1 MKPLSLTARVSLL
14 FAVVVAM
21 VLLATG
27 VLIARAVE
35 QHFADEDHQEMLGKL
50 ELVRHLLARAHDRAD
65 LDSLSQ
71 ELHDALIGHQGLSVA
86 VIDNHGQ
93 IWFAT
98 SGAAFPKHL
107 METPHA
113 PPGTLEQWTANGTEY
128 RGIAVPVPVDGVPY
142 TVALSVDIRHHN
154 VFMAEFRRILA
165 MAMALAALLTAAL
178 GWIAAREA
186 LSPLKSIART
196 ATSISADKLSA
207 RLPVA
212 GAPDEIR
219 ALAEA
224 FNAMLGRLEDA
235 FRRLSDFSSDIAHEL
250 RTPVSNL
257 MTQTQVALTRT
268 RSTEEY
274 REVLESGMEE
284 YERLAR
290 MISDMLFLAQAD
302 NHMVVPHRETVDLA
316 EEVHRLFEFYEA
328 LAADR
333 DVHLA
338 LDGEAQVSG
347 DRLMLQ
353 RVVSNL
359 LSNALRYTP
368 AGGSVSVRLSSDGET
383 CRIAVSN
390 PGPAI
395 PAKHLDRLFDRFY
408 RVDPARREG
417 RGEHT
422 GLGLAITKSL
432 IEAHGGT
439 ITAASGDGMTRFEIE
454 LPCRRPAARQGD

>member
-14 FAVVVAM
+14 FAVVVAA
-21 VLLATG
+21 VLLITG

-35 QHFADEDHQEMLGKL
+35 HHFADEDHQEMLGKL
-50 ELVRHLLARAHDRAD
+50 ELVRHLLARAHDQAD
-65 LDSLSQ
+65 LDALSQ
-71 ELHDALIGHQGLSVA
+71 ELNDALIGHPGLSVA

-98 SGAAFPKHL
+98 TAAAFPSHL
-107 METPHA
+107 LETHE
-113 PPGTLEQWTANGTEY
+113 PPGTLEQWAANGTEY
-128 RGIAVPVPVDGVPY
+128 RGIAMPVPVDGAPY
-142 TVALSVDIRHHN
+142 TVALSVDIRHHDM
-154 VFMAEFRRILA
+154 FMAEFRRILA
-165 MAMALAALLTAAL
+165 LAMALAALSTAAL
-178 GWIAAREA
+178 GWMAARQA
-186 LSPLKSIART
+186 LSPLKAMART
-196 ATSISADKLSA
+196 ATSISADKLSE

-224 FNAMLGRLEDA
+224 FNAMLARLEDA

-257 MTQTQVALTRT
+257 MTQTQVALART
-268 RSTEEY
+268 RSAEEY
-274 REVLESGMEE
+274 REVLESDMEE

-290 MISDMLFLAQAD
+290 MIGDMLFLAQAD

-316 EEVHRLFEFYEA
+316 DEVRRLFEFYEA

-333 DVHLA
+333 DVRLV

-353 RVVSNL
+353 RAISNL

-368 AGGSVSVRLSSDGET
+368 SGGSIGVRLASDGET

-390 PGPAI
+390 PGPTI
-395 PAKHLDRLFDRFY
+395 PARHLDRLFDRFY

-417 RGEHT
+417 GGHT
-422 GLGLAITKSL
+422 GLGLAITRSL
-432 IEAHGGT
+432 VEAHGGT
-439 ITAASGDGMTRFEIE
+439 IQAVSGDGMTRFDIM
-454 LPCRRPAARQGD
+454 LPCRRPAARQEG